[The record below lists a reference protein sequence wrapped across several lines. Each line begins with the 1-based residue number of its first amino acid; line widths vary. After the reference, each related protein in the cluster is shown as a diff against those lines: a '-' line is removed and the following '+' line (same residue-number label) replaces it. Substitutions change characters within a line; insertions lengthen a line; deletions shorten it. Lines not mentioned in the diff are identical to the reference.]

1 MSHIVLAR
9 KYRPKSFEEVIGQ
22 DNSVLILQSFISNNS
37 IPHSLIFCG
46 GRGVGKTSMARIF
59 AKAINSD
66 EISKNPLLA
75 EDIDNGKSLDVIE
88 IDAASNNGV
97 DQIRE
102 LIESSQYSSL
112 SCKYKVFI
120 IDEVHMLSK
129 AAFNAL
135 LKTLEEPKPNVIFIL
150 ATTEVEKIPITIKS
164 RSQLINFTNI
174 DNNFLK
180 ELIQSIS
187 KEEKISIDEE
197 SIDLICSEANGSA
210 RDCLSILELLA
221 SSLNKKINY
230 LDSSEKLG
238 LTPNKII
245 NEIAHKILLSD
256 ASSTIKV
263 FNDIYNNGYNIKK
276 FIQSLLFFYEKLI
289 YLKLGLEND
298 SENNIAIS
306 ENKKDDFNSF
316 SLAELETIFDNLI
329 EIYNK
334 VSKSDYEKMV
344 AESGLIKLCLISNYI
359 NLVNLNNL
367 GEEDL
372 LKKKVKSPI
381 KREKITSKEGE
392 EHEIKTI
399 SSESVKDLFKHEK
412 DSSLKLI
419 KDADIRLDNGLISI
433 ELDSD
438 VKYQVLKDKNK
449 EIGEKINKE
458 FSMNKRVEL
467 VMKEKEICDNN
478 DGDNFNFSKNKD
490 KLFESN
496 SIKNLFETFDCRIID
511 IEKENK

>member
-276 FIQSLLFFYEKLI
+276 CSQSLVFFYEK
-289 YLKLGLEND
+289 
-298 SENNIAIS
+298 
-306 ENKKDDFNSF
+306 
-316 SLAELETIFDNLI
+316 
-329 EIYNK
+329 
-334 VSKSDYEKMV
+334 
-344 AESGLIKLCLISNYI
+344 
-359 NLVNLNNL
+359 
-367 GEEDL
+367 
-372 LKKKVKSPI
+372 
-381 KREKITSKEGE
+381 
-392 EHEIKTI
+392 
-399 SSESVKDLFKHEK
+399 
-412 DSSLKLI
+412 
-419 KDADIRLDNGLISI
+419 
-433 ELDSD
+433 
-438 VKYQVLKDKNK
+438 
-449 EIGEKINKE
+449 
-458 FSMNKRVEL
+458 
-467 VMKEKEICDNN
+467 
-478 DGDNFNFSKNKD
+478 
-490 KLFESN
+490 
-496 SIKNLFETFDCRIID
+496 
-511 IEKENK
+511 

>member
-22 DNSVLILQSFISNNS
+22 DNSVLILQSFISNDS

-263 FNDIYNNGYNIKK
+263 FNDIYDNGYNIKK
-276 FIQSLLFFYEKLI
+276 FI
-289 YLKLGLEND
+289 
-298 SENNIAIS
+298 
-306 ENKKDDFNSF
+306 
-316 SLAELETIFDNLI
+316 
-329 EIYNK
+329 
-334 VSKSDYEKMV
+334 
-344 AESGLIKLCLISNYI
+344 
-359 NLVNLNNL
+359 
-367 GEEDL
+367 
-372 LKKKVKSPI
+372 
-381 KREKITSKEGE
+381 
-392 EHEIKTI
+392 
-399 SSESVKDLFKHEK
+399 
-412 DSSLKLI
+412 
-419 KDADIRLDNGLISI
+419 
-433 ELDSD
+433 
-438 VKYQVLKDKNK
+438 
-449 EIGEKINKE
+449 
-458 FSMNKRVEL
+458 
-467 VMKEKEICDNN
+467 
-478 DGDNFNFSKNKD
+478 
-490 KLFESN
+490 
-496 SIKNLFETFDCRIID
+496 
-511 IEKENK
+511 

>member
-9 KYRPKSFEEVIGQ
+9 KYRPKSFKEVIGQ
-22 DNSVLILQSFISNNS
+22 DNSVSILESFISNNS

-97 DQIRE
+97 EQVRE

-112 SCKYKVFI
+112 NCKYKVFI

-164 RSQLINFTNI
+164 RSQLINFTNL

-180 ELIQSIS
+180 GLIIKIS
-187 KEEKISIDEE
+187 EKEGISIDED
-197 SIDLICSEANGSA
+197 SINLVCDEADGSA
-210 RDCLSILELLA
+210 RDCLSILELLS
-221 SSLNKKINY
+221 SSLNKQINY
-230 LDSSEKLG
+230 LESSEKLG

-245 NEIAHKILLSD
+245 NEIAHNILLSD
-256 ASSTIKV
+256 ASSTIKA
-263 FNDIYNNGYNIKK
+263 FKNICNNGYNIKK

-298 SENNIAIS
+298 SENNIVIL
-306 ENKKDDFNSF
+306 EDKKDVFNSF

-334 VSKSDYEKMV
+334 VSKSDYEKLV

-359 NLVNLNNL
+359 NLDNL
-367 GEEDL
+367 DDKDM
-372 LKKKVKSPI
+372 LKKKIKSPL
-381 KREKITSKEGE
+381 KREESSSKKN
-392 EHEIKTI
+392 EIKTI
-399 SSESVKDLFKHEK
+399 SPESIKGLFDSEN

-419 KDADIRLDNGLISI
+419 KDSTVKLENGSI
-433 ELDSD
+433 TIETDSD
-438 VKYQVLKDKNK
+438 VKYQVLKDKK
-449 EIGEKINKE
+449 EEIEEKINKG
-458 FSMNKRVEL
+458 FDINKKIEL
-467 VMKEKEICDNN
+467 FMKEKEMCEINVEDS
-478 DGDNFNFSKNKD
+478 FNFKKNKD

-511 IEKENK
+511 IEKDRK